1 MFSVG
6 GGKQQDNQT
15 GGGAAEISAP
25 PKCTP
30 SVIGDL
36 LDDA

>member
-1 MFSVG
+1 MLSVG

-25 PKCTP
+25 EMHPFSNWEP
-30 SVIGDL
+30 IR
-36 LDDA
+36 